1 MGIGLGEVLIILIIV
16 LILFGPKKLPE
27 LAKALGK
34 AVNEYKKAVEGKEI
48 KRKRTRKKLAG

>member
-1 MGIGLGEVLIILIIV
+1 MGIGLGEILIILIIV

-34 AVNEYKKAVEGKEI
+34 AVNEYKRAVEGNER
-48 KRKRTRKKLAG
+48 KRKRVKKKLAG